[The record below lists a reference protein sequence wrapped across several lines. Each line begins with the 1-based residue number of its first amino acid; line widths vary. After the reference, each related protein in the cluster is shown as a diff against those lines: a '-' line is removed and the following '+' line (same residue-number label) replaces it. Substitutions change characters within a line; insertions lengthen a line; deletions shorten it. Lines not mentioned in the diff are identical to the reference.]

1 MNNLRSDRIGRL
13 LFNLAT
19 PAIVAQLVNVLYNII
34 DRIFI
39 GRMAD
44 GDIAMAAVG
53 VSFPVIILIGACS
66 AFWGSGGAPLC
77 AIKMGEGDHPAA
89 ERIMTNSFVMLLLNG
104 LVLTTLFML
113 LGKPMLWL
121 FGASVATID
130 YAWQYLSIALLGSTF
145 VQLTLGM
152 NPFINAQGF
161 ARIGMATVVI
171 GAVVNLILDPIFIFV
186 LDMGVR
192 GAALATL
199 LAQGVSAM
207 WVLYFF
213 FGKKSRLRLRKDSLR
228 PRKAIV
234 TKTLS
239 LGVSPFIM
247 QSTESFVLL
256 SLNTQLARFG
266 GDIAIGAMT
275 IMTSIMQLFM
285 MPIRGLGEGLQPIVS
300 YNYGAKQLD
309 RVRQTVKLSLKVAMA
324 YDVLLI
330 SAILLF
336 PVFFV
341 RIFNDSPALVDAT
354 ATYIRIYF
362 PGMLIFGAQIIFQQV
377 FLSLGQA
384 KVSLFIAVLRK
395 LVILIPLAYI
405 LPPFF
410 DNKVYGVLAA
420 EPISDVLSVLV
431 TVVLFSQ
438 FYRKKLLCK

>member
-1 MNNLRSDRIGRL
+1 MNNLRSDRIGKL

-77 AIKMGEGDHPAA
+77 AIKMGEGDDTAA

-104 LVLTTLFML
+104 VVLTVLFLL

-121 FGASVATID
+121 FGASAATID
-130 YAWQYLSIALLGSTF
+130 YAWHYLSIALLGSTF
-145 VQLTLGM
+145 VQITLGM

-171 GAVVNLILDPIFIFV
+171 GAVVNLILDPLFIFV

-207 WVLYFF
+207 WVLNFF

-228 PRKAIV
+228 PCKEIV

-239 LGVSPFIM
+239 LGVSPFVM

-266 GDIAIGAMT
+266 GDVAVGAMT
-275 IMTSIMQLFM
+275 IMTSVMQLFM
-285 MPIRGLGEGLQPIVS
+285 MPLRGLGEGLQPIVS
-300 YNYGAKQLD
+300 YNYGAKQLE
-309 RVRQTVKLSLKVAMA
+309 RVRQTVKLSLKVAMI

-330 SAILLF
+330 SSILLF
-336 PVFFV
+336 PVFYV
-341 RIFNDSPALVDAT
+341 RIFNDSPTLLQTT
-354 ATYIRIYF
+354 AAYMRIYF
-362 PGMLIFGAQIIFQQV
+362 PGMLIFGIQIVFQQV
-377 FLSLGQA
+377 FLALGQA
-384 KVSLFIAVLRK
+384 KISLSIAVLRK
-395 LVILIPLAYI
+395 LVILIPLVYI

-410 DNKVYGVLAA
+410 DNKVTGVLVA
-420 EPISDVLSVLV
+420 EPVSDVLSVLV
-431 TVVLFSQ
+431 TVMLFSQ
-438 FYRKKLLCK
+438 FYRKKLLCR